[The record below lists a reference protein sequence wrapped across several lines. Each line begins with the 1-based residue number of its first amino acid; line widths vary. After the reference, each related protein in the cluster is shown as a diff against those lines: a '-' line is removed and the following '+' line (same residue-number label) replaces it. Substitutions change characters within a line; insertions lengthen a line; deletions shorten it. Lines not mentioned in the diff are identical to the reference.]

1 MFDKETNKLVLY
13 ITIAILAV
21 GVVGIVGA
29 RFLKKPV
36 EAVVTAPEVAEPKTD
51 DTAPVPPE
59 EPEEPKKEEVKPDPE
74 IEDEVIP
81 ESPKKR
87 RHRRM

>member
-21 GVVGIVGA
+21 GGVGIVGA
-29 RFLKKPV
+29 RFLRKPV
-36 EAVVTAPEVAEPKTD
+36 DAVVAPPVVEEPKKD
-51 DTAPVPPE
+51 DVAPVPPE
-59 EPEEPKKEEVKPDPE
+59 EKAEPKEEVKPDPE